1 LNNNSLIARALLLAT
16 LVSGVVSAP
25 QATADEW
32 ASVVWQNDWFS
43 GRDGGGY
50 TNGLFVARFQVA
62 NSASIDAPMLTQP
75 LSWLLNDNF
84 ELAFNEHSIGQMM
97 ITPTD
102 ISQPV
107 PNPNDVPYAGLL
119 IYRAGHVVINDNIA
133 DMVRT
138 TIGVLGPASLAENSQ
153 KFIHKVVGATEPKG
167 WDYQLKNEPVAA
179 VYRARAWRYPLSH
192 MSDVVLLG
200 QAQGGNLE
208 SGIGAGAVIRFGRG
222 LKRSFATTLLTQG
235 RTTTPAAVENGWY
248 GYVGLETE
256 YVFNNILINGNTY
269 RDSPS
274 SDLRHQQLSWS
285 AGASY
290 AWDTVSVTLGYKS
303 GTALDTLDSSRD
315 SFGTI
320 TLAWKL

>member
-1 LNNNSLIARALLLAT
+1 MNNNTLTAHALLSAA

-25 QATADEW
+25 QASADDW
-32 ASVVWQNDWFS
+32 ASVVWQNDLFS

-50 TNGLFVARFQVA
+50 TNGLFLSLYQVA
-62 NSASIDAPMLTQP
+62 NTEPIDEALLTKP
-75 LSWLLNDNF
+75 LSWLLDDNF

-107 PNPNDVPYAGLL
+107 PTPTDVPYAGLL
-119 IYRAGHVVINDNIA
+119 IYRAGRVVIDDNIA

-179 VYRARAWRYPLSH
+179 VYRARAWRYPLSN
-192 MSDVVLLG
+192 MTDVVLLG

-208 SGIGAGAVIRFGRG
+208 SGIGTGAIIRFGRD
-222 LKRSFATTLLTQG
+222 LKSSFATTLLTQG
-235 RTTTPAAVENGWY
+235 RTTTPAAVKNGWY
-248 GYVGLETE
+248 GYVGLEAE

-274 SDLRHQQLSWS
+274 SALRHKQLSWS

-290 AWDTVSVTLGYKS
+290 AWDEVSVTLGYKS
-303 GTALDTLDSSRD
+303 GTALDTFDSSRD

-320 TLAWKL
+320 TVAWKL